1 MIECSLIDLIPELGH
16 TLVPSIW
23 LLWSDHTR
31 GESGEQLF
39 CLAQWSWLC
48 STMSWKC
55 LVITPF
61 GQLNCNDVYALLLW
75 GLLLVSTSRYSV
87 NVRRMSNLSALT
99 FKSASQSCLR
109 IHLNFLTA
117 IISNLFGPQDCLKR
131 CRGGHQ
137 GELIPLLGIP
147 LAPTMWLSEEPAV
160 SIASSCGRSSPQKG
174 WWYRLWMHLD
184 PI

>member
-1 MIECSLIDLIPELGH
+1 MLFDRPYTRYWTHCGSFKLV
-16 TLVPSIW
+16 TLVLPHLRWEWWAI
-23 LLWSDHTR
+23 
-31 GESGEQLF
+31 
-39 CLAQWSWLC
+39 

-61 GQLNCNDVYALLLW
+61 GWLNHNHVYALLLW

-87 NVRRMSNLSALT
+87 KVRRMSNLSAFTL
-99 FKSASQSCLR
+99 KSGLQSCLR
-109 IHLNFLTA
+109 IHLGCLTA
-117 IISNLFGPQDCLKR
+117 VKSNLFGPQDCLRR

-147 LAPTMWLSEEPAV
+147 LALTMWLSGEPAI
-160 SIASSCGRSSPQKG
+160 SIVSSCGSTGPKKG
-174 WWYRLWMHLD
+174 WWYRFWMHLD